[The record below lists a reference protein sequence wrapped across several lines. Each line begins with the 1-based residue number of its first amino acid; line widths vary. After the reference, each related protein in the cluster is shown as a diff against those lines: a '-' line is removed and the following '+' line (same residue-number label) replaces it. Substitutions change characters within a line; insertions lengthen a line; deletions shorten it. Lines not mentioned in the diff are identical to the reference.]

1 MKTPLR
7 LMVLSLFLGGTVLL
21 AGCGEAKKKE
31 KPSAPDATDKAP
43 TADADKPAAPAA
55 DADKPAAPADATKA
69 DDKAAGDGAA
79 KQAPTEQATASYS
92 PKMSDDGETQMV
104 ALKLPNMT

>member
-7 LMVLSLFLGGTVLL
+7 LMVLSLFLGGTVML
-21 AGCGEAKKKE
+21 AGCGEAKKTE
-31 KPSAPDATDKAP
+31 
-43 TADADKPAAPAA
+43 KPAAPAA
-55 DADKPAAPADATKA
+55 SDKTPAAPATDADKPADPADATKA

>member
-7 LMVLSLFLGGTVLL
+7 LMVLSLFLGGTVML

-31 KPSAPDATDKAP
+31 KPAAPAAPAAADKTPAAPAT
-43 TADADKPAAPAA
+43 DADKPA
-55 DADKPAAPADATKA
+55 DPADATKA

>member
-1 MKTPLR
+1 
-7 LMVLSLFLGGTVLL
+7 MVLSLFLGGTVML

-31 KPSAPDATDKAP
+31 KPAAPAAPAAADKTPAAPAT
-43 TADADKPAAPAA
+43 DADKPA
-55 DADKPAAPADATKA
+55 DPADATKA

>member
-7 LMVLSLFLGGTVLL
+7 LMVLSLFLGGTVML

-31 KPSAPDATDKAP
+31 KPAAPSAPDATDKAP
-43 TADADKPAAPAA
+43 AA
-55 DADKPAAPADATKA
+55 PAAPADNADNADKAADPADATK
-69 DDKAAGDGAA
+69 AGDGAA
-79 KQAPTEQATASYS
+79 KQAPAEQATASYS

>member
-7 LMVLSLFLGGTVLL
+7 LMVLSLFLGGTVML

-31 KPSAPDATDKAP
+31 KPSAPSAPDATDK
-43 TADADKPAAPAA
+43 APAA